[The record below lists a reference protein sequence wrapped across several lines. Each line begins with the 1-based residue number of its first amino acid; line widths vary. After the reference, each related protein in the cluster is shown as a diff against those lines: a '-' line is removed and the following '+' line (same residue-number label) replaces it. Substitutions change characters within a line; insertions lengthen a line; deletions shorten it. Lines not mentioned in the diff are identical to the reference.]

1 MTKANQLTETNK
13 LYDYYNSYEHRSERV
28 NDVLEKLKDTENLDD
43 FITIFKLEIESLK
56 LELTAKKYKNTMW
69 YCHD

>member
-1 MTKANQLTETNK
+1 
-13 LYDYYNSYEHRSERV
+13 
-28 NDVLEKLKDTENLDD
+28 VLEKLKDTENLDD

>member
-1 MTKANQLTETNK
+1 MTKPNQLTETNK

-28 NDVLEKLKDTENLDD
+28 NDVLEKLKDTANLDD
-43 FITIFKLEIESLK
+43 FLTIFKLEMESLK